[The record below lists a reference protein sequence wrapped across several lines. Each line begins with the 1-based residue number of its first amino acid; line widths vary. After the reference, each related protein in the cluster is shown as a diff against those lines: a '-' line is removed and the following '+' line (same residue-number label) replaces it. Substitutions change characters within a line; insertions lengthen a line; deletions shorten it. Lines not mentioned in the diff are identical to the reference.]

1 MIKTISKL
9 SQINSTRSENSH
21 LRFNG
26 SLPISITVL
35 KSLGLDRYKLL
46 LGTKNFTTKSQRKL
60 ENGAKYWGSF
70 GEGKNGIVTISNLT
84 KKPSFLQNDEEFLD
98 IESTEFL
105 NQLTQ
110 VESPISTFKEWI
122 LENLS
127 NEKTKETEF
136 NVFTQMLLALKEE
149 IIHLPLKQNKT
160 LNILQIKASHN
171 HTEFYCAF
179 ENLGPMLGMFKNG
192 ILNLEVYF
200 NKTQYFLAKE
210 LKTSDIVTNISIN
223 KQIEPFFSFDKL
235 ILDLKG

>member
-1 MIKTISKL
+1 MIGTISKL
-9 SQINSTRSENSH
+9 AQINANKTNNN

-60 ENGAKYWGSF
+60 EHGAKYWGSF
-70 GEGKNGIVTISNLT
+70 GEGKNGIVTISNLI
-84 KKPSFLQNDEEFLD
+84 KKPTFLQNEEYFLD
-98 IESTEFL
+98 IECTEFL
-105 NQLTQ
+105 SQIIQ

-122 LENLS
+122 LENL
-127 NEKTKETEF
+127 EKEETKKTKF
-136 NVFTQMLLALKEE
+136 SIFTQMLLALKEG
-149 IIHLPLKQNKT
+149 IIHLPLKQEGN
-160 LNILQIKASHN
+160 LNILQLKTSYN
-171 HTEFYCAF
+171 QTEFYCAF
-179 ENLGPMLGMFKNG
+179 ENLGPMVGSFKNG

-200 NKTQYFLAKE
+200 NKTQYFLTKQ
-210 LKTSDIVTNISIN
+210 LNKSDIVSNIIIN